1 MNSHFSTRFRATA
14 LATLLG
20 TFCVSCRESPTSSNG
35 IVRVTV
41 EGQDFRL
48 FNQTDAPVG
57 YFAIMT
63 DVLPFTEFVLCSNP
77 SPQCLRLPGNGSAA
91 VSFKDVCCNYD
102 GKKEVSFF
110 IWTVVRRDDGTFELS
125 MLPGIRFTP

>member
-1 MNSHFSTRFRATA
+1 VA
-14 LATLLG
+14 LATLFG
-20 TFCVSCRESPTSSNG
+20 ICSVSCREDPTGSNG
-35 IVRVTV
+35 IVRVGV
-41 EGQDFRL
+41 EDQAFRL

-63 DVLPFTEFVLCSNP
+63 EVLPFTDFVLCAHP
-77 SPQCLRLPGNGSAA
+77 SPQCLRLPANGSAL

-110 IWTVVRRDDGTFELS
+110 IWTVVRHDDGTFELS